1 MVSAMSGVTKAMKNM
16 NNQMKLPQLQKIM
29 QEFEMENEKNDMI
42 QEATGDAMDDAFA
55 DDEDEEEEDRIVNE
69 VLDQIGV
76 DLTGSVRHL
85 NKNHGYY

>member
-1 MVSAMSGVTKAMKNM
+1 MRPNITLISTAVNAAKA
-16 NNQMKLPQLQKIM
+16 LTAAG